1 VLLSAADND
10 DDNDASASAS
20 DFSVEWPGGD
30 CRSFGE
36 VSHGFLRAGTVLGAA
51 CSVPRTMSGMV
62 SMPGMGWL
70 RVMRSTMWLNV
81 VG

>member
-1 VLLSAADND
+1 MYGGAGSVCLLPSSHFSSSWSCGADT
-10 DDNDASASAS
+10 DADTGA
-20 DFSVEWPGGD
+20 
-30 CRSFGE
+30 
-36 VSHGFLRAGTVLGAA
+36 VSHGFLRAGTVLGVD
-51 CSVPRTMSGMV
+51 CSVPRTMLGMV